1 MGSAKC
7 SGSITDIYLV
17 FWDHGTHI
25 SQWIKTAVKILIIYK
40 WLTVTF
46 IHIWNGLIWML
57 ELTMD
62 KMTYIEQW
70 VTSSGRAKCLWRVQ
84 FVFPQTSFNFWL
96 PSKRQSHNV
105 LRVRFT
111 MKVSTTFLLFFI
123 LNLECIMSGMTNQKK
138 TKNFEP
144 KKPLLLALWD
154 WVENYGTSTGHLRG
168 QWLVSQVGEWEGVN
182 GWFIL
187 VDWWWLQLM
196 G

>member
-111 MKVSTTFLLFFI
+111 MKVSTTFLLFFSSWTW
-123 LNLECIMSGMTNQKK
+123 NAS
-138 TKNFEP
+138 
-144 KKPLLLALWD
+144 
-154 WVENYGTSTGHLRG
+154 WVEWPIKRKQKTLNRRSPCCLLCGI
-168 QWLVSQVGEWEGVN
+168 E
-182 GWFIL
+182 
-187 VDWWWLQLM
+187 
-196 G
+196 